1 MEGGTV
7 GRPPLLDGTNYDY
20 WKSRMMAFLK
30 SMDSQT
36 WKAVI
41 KGWEHPVMRGTT
53 ELKPEENWSK
63 KEDELALANNKA
75 LNALFSGVDKY
86 IFRLIKQ
93 CTVAKDAWEI
103 LKTTHEGTPKV
114 KMSRLQLLTTKFENL
129 RMKEDES
136 VHDFHMNMIDFANSF
151 DSLGEKIPEEKLVR
165 KILRSLPRKFDMKV
179 TAIEEAQDI
188 SSMKV
193 DELIGSLQTFE
204 LYINERSEMKNNI
217 SKNANVQRKGE
228 PGDET
233 VEHIAAFTG
242 RYESDEDSC
251 DEDITFDELASTYKE
266 LLTRYEEMCRI
277 LEKQKKTINKLQAE
291 VNIQVEKATQAEEKV
306 IQVNVQMDD
315 LRKRVS
321 QLNPGTN
328 FLEQIL
334 ESVPSGK
341 ARSVGYNY
349 TSLNQHQL
357 NPETKFMPAEG
368 VFDPCTGNVMLKHH
382 TQHPRKNPSLN
393 QYQQDPETKFTSA
406 EDVFDPCTGKKML
419 EHHAQHSKAYPVPK
433 FESVSKPHVH
443 QRPKSQKRYRR
454 WVCHHCGKK
463 GHIRPFCFKLYGYP
477 ERYQQ
482 AKPAP
487 ELINVKKEWKP
498 KDGSSILITKA
509 TPITTVPVIAA
520 KENKTSTVKKGT
532 FMPVSESLS
541 SSIYVPFSTETR
553 PLVKPKS
560 DETLGQPSLNVGIE
574 CANMSPTKV
583 VDTVIG
589 SLKETLHE
597 SNVVSDVS
605 ASVALPWLTS
615 DLLFLF

>member
-1 MEGGTV
+1 MDMEGASA

-53 ELKPEENWSK
+53 NLKPEENWSK

-86 IFRLIKQ
+86 MFRLIKK

-136 VHDFHMNMIDFANSF
+136 VHDFHMNVIDFSNSF

-217 SKNANVQRKGE
+217 SKNGNVQRKVE
-228 PGDET
+228 PDDET
-233 VEHIAAFTG
+233 VEHIAAFIG

-266 LLTRYEEMCRI
+266 LLTRYKEMCRI

-291 VNIQVEKATQAEEKV
+291 VNIQIEKATQAEEKV

-321 QLNPGTN
+321 QLNSGTN
-328 FLEQIL
+328 LLEQIL

-341 ARSVGYNY
+341 AKSVGYNY
-349 TSLNQHQL
+349 TSLNQYQQ

-382 TQHPRKNPSLN
+382 TQHPR
-393 QYQQDPETKFTSA
+393 T
-406 EDVFDPCTGKKML
+406 
-419 EHHAQHSKAYPVPK
+419 YPVPK
-433 FESVSKPHVH
+433 FESDSKPHVH
-443 QRPKSQKRYRR
+443 QRPKSQRRYRR

-477 ERYQQ
+477 EPYQQ

-487 ELINVKKEWKP
+487 EVINVKKEWKP

-532 FMPVSESLS
+532 FMPVSESPS

-597 SNVVSDVS
+597 SNVVPDVS

-615 DLLFLF
+615 DLLLLF